1 MLAEAKDASELM
13 VDLAYAALYFDDE
26 GMADAVLGL
35 EEDMSV
41 LVHEMRSLAMLA
53 VRHPREVKGMSSVL
67 QVVSSIEQIANAAVD
82 IAKIVLHHLGIPQA
96 LIVDLAQAAEVSHRL
111 VVAPGSHL
119 AGRPLRDMELPV
131 AVGMRVVAIQRGRH
145 WLTDVGG
152 DSVVEPGDV
161 LFMRGDPAGI
171 VRLRELAAMKRWNPP
186 EPDEA
191 PVPSDLDRA
200 VDTLVEMKNLSE
212 TAIGLA
218 YSALVLHDLSLARE
232 VRLMQERLDAMKATM
247 QTWVLRAAADH
258 AAADRAAADSA
269 AVGSAEAD
277 GAAGAGANAG
287 SAAAGGAEADGA
299 DAGGAEADGAGAAQA
314 DPAGLR
320 GLLHLAEAAEDIG
333 DQARNVVSLVLED
346 SDVHPVMALALGDT
360 DDVVVQVPVGPG
372 SKAEDATLGSLGLAV
387 DPGYHVLAIRRA
399 AGYIYDPPRTVRL
412 RVGDELLASGP
423 EEGRD
428 RLAAVCGFRM
438 EIDDE
443 TGHAELTPL
452 A

>member
-35 EEDMSV
+35 EEDMSA

-53 VRHPREVKGMSSVL
+53 VRHPREVDGMSSVL

-82 IAKIVLHHLGIPQA
+82 ISKTVLHHLGIPRA

-111 VVAPGSHL
+111 VVAAGSHL
-119 AGRPLRDMELPV
+119 ANRPLRDMELPV

-152 DSVVEPGDV
+152 DSIVEPGDV

-171 VRLRELAAMKRWNPP
+171 VRLRELAAMERWNPP
-186 EPDEA
+186 EPDEEHA
-191 PVPSDLDRA
+191 LSDLDRA

-212 TAIGLA
+212 AAIGLA
-218 YSALVLHDLSLARE
+218 YSSLVLHDLSLARE
-232 VRLMQERLDAMKATM
+232 VRSMQERLDGMKVSM
-247 QTWVLRAAADH
+247 QTWVLRAAADM
-258 AAADRAAADSA
+258 AADAPD
-269 AVGSAEAD
+269 
-277 GAAGAGANAG
+277 
-287 SAAAGGAEADGA
+287 
-299 DAGGAEADGAGAAQA
+299 A

-320 GLLHLAEAAEDIG
+320 GLLHVAEAAEDIG
-333 DQARNVVSLVLED
+333 DQARNITSLVLED
-346 SDVHPVMALALGDT
+346 EDIHPVLALALGDT
-360 DDVVVQVPVGPG
+360 DDVVVQVPVAPG
-372 SKAEDATLGSLGLAV
+372 SEADDSTLGSLGLAV

-399 AGYIYDPPRTVRL
+399 ASYIYNPPRTVRL
-412 RVGDELLASGP
+412 WVGDELLASGP

-428 RLAAVCGFRM
+428 RLAAICGYS
-438 EIDDE
+438 IDIDEE
-443 TGHAELTPL
+443 TGHVELTPTG
-452 A
+452 

>member
-35 EEDMSV
+35 EENMSN

-96 LIVDLAQAAEVSHRL
+96 LIVDLAQADEVAHRL
-111 VVAPGSHL
+111 VVAAGSHL
-119 AGRPLRDMELPV
+119 ANRPLRDMELPV
-131 AVGMRVVAIQRGRH
+131 AVGMRVVAIQRGRR
-145 WLTDVGG
+145 WLTDVRG
-152 DSVVEPGDV
+152 DSIVEPRDV

-171 VRLRELAAMKRWNPP
+171 VRLRELAAMELWNPP

-232 VRLMQERLDAMKATM
+232 VRSMQERLDGMKVSM
-247 QTWVLRAAADH
+247 QTWVLRAVADT
-258 AAADRAAADSA
+258 AGAT
-269 AVGSAEAD
+269 EAD
-277 GAAGAGANAG
+277 
-287 SAAAGGAEADGA
+287 
-299 DAGGAEADGAGAAQA
+299 
-314 DPAGLR
+314 PVGLR
-320 GLLHLAEAAEDIG
+320 GLLHVAEAAEDIG
-333 DQARNVVSLVLED
+333 DQARNIVSLVLED
-346 SDVHPVMALALGDT
+346 EDIHPVLALALGDT
-360 DDVVVQVPVGPG
+360 DDVVVQVPVAPG
-372 SKAEDATLGSLGLAV
+372 SEADDSTLGSLGLAV

-399 AGYIYDPPRTVRL
+399 ASYIYNPPRTVRL
-412 RVGDELLASGP
+412 WVGDEVLASGP
-423 EEGRD
+423 EEGRE
-428 RLAAVCGFRM
+428 RFAAICGYS
-438 EIDDE
+438 IDIDEE
-443 TGHAELTPL
+443 TGHVELTPIAL
-452 A
+452 PQRS

>member
-35 EEDMSV
+35 EEDMSA

-53 VRHPREVKGMSSVL
+53 VRHPREVDGMSSVL

-82 IAKIVLHHLGIPQA
+82 ISKTVLHHLGIPRA

-111 VVAPGSHL
+111 VVAAGSHL
-119 AGRPLRDMELPV
+119 ANRPLRDMELPV

-152 DSVVEPGDV
+152 DSIVEPGDV

-171 VRLRELAAMKRWNPP
+171 VRLRELAAMERWNPP
-186 EPDEA
+186 EPDEEHA
-191 PVPSDLDRA
+191 LSDLDRA

-212 TAIGLA
+212 AAIGLA
-218 YSALVLHDLSLARE
+218 YSSLVLHDLSLARE
-232 VRLMQERLDAMKATM
+232 VRSMQERLDGMKVSM
-247 QTWVLRAAADH
+247 QTWVLRAAADM
-258 AAADRAAADSA
+258 AADAPD
-269 AVGSAEAD
+269 
-277 GAAGAGANAG
+277 
-287 SAAAGGAEADGA
+287 
-299 DAGGAEADGAGAAQA
+299 A

-320 GLLHLAEAAEDIG
+320 GLLHVAEAAEDIG
-333 DQARNVVSLVLED
+333 DQARNITSLVLED
-346 SDVHPVMALALGDT
+346 EDIHPVLALALGDT
-360 DDVVVQVPVGPG
+360 DDVVVQVPVAPG
-372 SKAEDATLGSLGLAV
+372 SEADDSTLASLGLAV

-399 AGYIYDPPRTVRL
+399 ASYIYNPPRTVRL
-412 RVGDELLASGP
+412 WVGDELLASGP

-428 RLAAVCGFRM
+428 RLAAICGYS
-438 EIDDE
+438 IDVDEE
-443 TGHAELTPL
+443 TGHIELTPVG
-452 A
+452 